1 MGGSFGGTRPLSE
14 PPERATSTASC
25 EGIEEVNMAQ
35 GIIIGV
41 ATFVM
46 SVGVVLYAQLRRPA
60 YVRVRRAS
68 REQSRVR

>member
-1 MGGSFGGTRPLSE
+1 MTQE
-14 PPERATSTASC
+14 
-25 EGIEEVNMAQ
+25 
-35 GIIIGV
+35 IIIGM

-46 SVGVVLYAQLRRPA
+46 SVGAVLYAQLRRPA